1 MLLFFIERS
10 KSVHYYIIIYAND
23 SIVLLDPSLKFPK
36 YSFRKTSGLDTV
48 VKNEAKAK
56 KSKKKIKMRKI
67 TKIYLTIYCKLTKK
81 NFRCHQSAPKIPV
94 MYYHSPMHI
103 IYTYID

>member
-23 SIVLLDPSLKFPK
+23 SIVLHDPSLKFPK

-56 KSKKKIKMRKI
+56 KSKKKNEEDYKDLFNHLLQTNKKKFVV
-67 TKIYLTIYCKLTKK
+67 TKV
-81 NFRCHQSAPKIPV
+81 HQKIPV
-94 MYYHSPMHI
+94 MYYYSPMHI
-103 IYTYID
+103 IYT